1 MKPIEPLG
9 AHPAR
14 FNLSEWALQHRSLVL
29 FAIIVFAFIGV
40 IAYERLGQ
48 SEDPPFTF
56 KVMVIKTQWPGASAR
71 DVEQQVTDK
80 IERKLQEVPDVDFVR
95 SYSKPGESMVFFAI
109 KDSAPSAQVPETWY
123 QVRKKI
129 GDIRGTLPSG
139 IQGPFF
145 NDEFGDTYTN
155 IYAITG
161 DGFEYR
167 DLKDFG
173 DRIRAELL
181 RIPGVAKVDFIGEQ
195 EEKVFIELSNAK
207 LATLGIEPQQIL
219 QTLSAQNAIA
229 ASGVFDTATDR
240 IFVRPTGVFDS
251 LDAIADIAIRA
262 NDRVFRLGDIA
273 HVYRGYVDPPQQKM
287 RWRGHDA
294 LGLGITMARGG
305 DVIELGHDLDR
316 EMKRIQAQLPVGIE
330 VEPVTSMPK
339 AVQRSV
345 NQFVRS
351 LAEAVVIVLIVS
363 LLSLGLR
370 TGLVVAVSIP
380 LVLAATFASM
390 WLADI
395 GLHKISLGAL
405 ILSLGL
411 LVDDA
416 IIAVEMMAI
425 KMEQGYDRLR
435 AASFAYTSTAFPM
448 LTGTLITIAGFLPIA
463 TARSSTGEYTRSI
476 FQVSSIALIASW
488 VVAVVVIPYLGF
500 KMLPDPTKPRG
511 PTLRARLWSKITG
524 KPAAAAPHIADA
536 GDEEA
541 VYRTPFYRR
550 LRAVIEWCIARRAWV
565 LVATVG
571 AFVVALGLFRFVPQ
585 QFFPASS
592 RPELLVDLRLPEGS
606 SFAATLEQAK
616 QVEAILDRETGI
628 ENYVTYVGSGSPR
641 FYLPLDQQLTQSN
654 FAQFVLVAKSNAER
668 ERVRDRLLS
677 LFADDFPGLRGR
689 VSRLENGPPVGFPVQ
704 FRVSGENIETV
715 RKIARETAEVMRQDP
730 ATRDVQFDWDE
741 PTKVIRLVIDQ
752 NKARLLGVSSQ
763 DLAAFLNSSLSGTN
777 VTYFRERDKQIEVL
791 LRGAA
796 EERAKMSF
804 LKDLSLPSRNGK
816 AVPITQIADIQYA
829 LEEGVVWRRNRLPTV
844 TVRSDVKGNAQGPD
858 VTARLSPR
866 LDALRATLPLG
877 YRIEAGGAFEDS
889 TKGQKSI
896 VAGVPLLVIVVLTLL
911 MIQLKSFSR
920 MTMVVLTAPLG
931 LIGVTLALLLF
942 GKPFGFVAMLGTI
955 ALSGIIMRNSVIL
968 VDQID
973 RDIAAGHSAW
983 DAVIGATV
991 RRFRPI
997 VLTAAAAVLALIPL
1011 TRSDFFGPM
1020 AVAMM
1025 GGLVIAT
1032 ALTLIFLPALYAAWF
1047 RVRRQA
1053 SPGADDRTSSPP
1065 KVGRMRRAVPVT

>member
-1 MKPIEPLG
+1 MRPNDLPP
-9 AHPAR
+9 APPPAR
-14 FNLSEWALQHRSLVL
+14 FNLSEWALAYRPLVL
-29 FAIIVFAFIGV
+29 FAITVFAFIGV
-40 IAYERLGQ
+40 MSYERLGQ

-56 KVMVIKTQWPGASAR
+56 KVMVIRTQWPGASAR
-71 DVEQQVTDK
+71 EVEQQVTDK
-80 IERKLQEVPDVDFVR
+80 IERKLQEVPNVDYLR
-95 SYSKPGESMVFFAI
+95 SYSKPGESMVFFAV
-109 KDSAPSAQVPETWY
+109 KDSAPAAQVPETWY

-129 GDIRGTLPSG
+129 GDIRGTLPPG

-195 EEKVFIELSNAK
+195 EEKVFIEFSNAK
-207 LATLGIEPQQIL
+207 LAMLGIDPQQIL
-219 QTLSAQNAIA
+219 QTLSAQNAVA
-229 ASGVFDTATDR
+229 AAGVFDTATDR
-240 IFVRPTGVFDS
+240 IYVRPTGAFDS
-251 LDAIADIAIRA
+251 LEAIADISVRA
-262 NDRVFRLGDIA
+262 NDRVFRLGDVA

-287 RWRGHDA
+287 RWRGREA
-294 LGLGITMARGG
+294 LGLGITMAQGG
-305 DVIELGHDLDR
+305 DVIELGRDLDR
-316 EMKRIQAQLPVGIE
+316 EMKRIQGELPVGLE
-330 VEPVTSMPK
+330 VESVTSMPK

-351 LAEAVVIVLIVS
+351 LAEAVVIVLAVS

-463 TARSSTGEYTRSI
+463 TAKSSTGEYTRSI
-476 FQVSSIALIASW
+476 FQVSAIALVASW
-488 VVAVVVIPYLGF
+488 IVAVAVIPYLGF
-500 KMLPDPTKPRG
+500 KMLPDPTRPRG
-511 PTLRARLWSKITG
+511 PSLRARLWARITG
-524 KPAAAAPHIADA
+524 RAAAARHVAHA
-536 GDEEA
+536 GDEES
-541 VYRTPFYRR
+541 VYRTPFYQRF
-550 LRAVIEWCIARRAWV
+550 RALVTWCISHRTWV
-565 LVATVG
+565 LAATVG
-571 AFVVALGLFRFVPQ
+571 AFAVALGLFRFVPQ

-592 RPELLVDLRLPEGS
+592 RPELLVDLRLAEGS
-606 SFAATLEQAK
+606 SFAATLAEAK
-616 QVEAILDRETGI
+616 KLEAILDREPGI
-628 ENYVTYVGSGSPR
+628 ESYVTYVGSGSPR

-654 FAQFVLVAKSNAER
+654 FAQFVLLAKSNAER
-668 ERVRDRLLS
+668 ENVRDRLLA
-677 LFADDFPGLRGR
+677 LFADEFPELRGR

-704 FRVSGENIETV
+704 FRVSGENIDAV
-715 RKIARETAEVMRQDP
+715 RRIARETAAVMRGDP

-741 PTKVIRLVIDQ
+741 PTKAIRLVIDQ

-763 DLAAFLNSSLSGTN
+763 DLAVFLQSSLTGTN
-777 VTYFRERDKQIEVL
+777 VTYYRERDKLIEVL
-791 LRGAA
+791 LRGAGD
-796 EERAKMSF
+796 ERAKMSF

-816 AVPITQIADIQYA
+816 AVAISQIAEIKYE

-844 TVRSDVKGNAQGPD
+844 TVRADVAGDAQGPD
-858 VTARLSPR
+858 ITARLNPR

-889 TKGQKSI
+889 AKGQKSI
-896 VAGVPLLVIVVLTLL
+896 AAGVPLLVIVVLTLL
-911 MIQLKSFSR
+911 MIQLKSFAR
-920 MTMVVLTAPLG
+920 TAMVVLTAPLG
-931 LIGVTLALLLF
+931 LIGVTAALLIF

-973 RDIAAGHSAW
+973 QDIAAGHAAW

-997 VLTAAAAVLALIPL
+997 VLTAAAAVLALVPL

-1025 GGLVIAT
+1025 GGLVVAT

-1047 RVRRQA
+1047 RVQPATQA
-1053 SPGADDRTSSPP
+1053 RAAHGAQRT
-1065 KVGRMRRAVPVT
+1065 RDAVPVT